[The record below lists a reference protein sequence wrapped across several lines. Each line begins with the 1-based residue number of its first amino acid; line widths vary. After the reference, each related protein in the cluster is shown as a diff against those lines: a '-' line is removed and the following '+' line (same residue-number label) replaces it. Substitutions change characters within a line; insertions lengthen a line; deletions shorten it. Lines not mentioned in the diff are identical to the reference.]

1 MNRMSETRDKILEA
15 ALDCFIERSY
25 DKVTLREIADKVG
38 VTKAALYYHFTSKE
52 QILVT
57 LLEPLMSMQDELM
70 DRLGQT
76 PTPESW
82 AKGLAGFVVWALA
95 QRRLFELAQS
105 NRTMLRELMERSE
118 HLIHHEEMHQR
129 IDSVLSDESIPLEDR
144 VRMAGATGF
153 VIGVLAGPAGS
164 PFPSVP
170 VDELGALIIE
180 GVNDVLRVSK

>member
-1 MNRMSETRDKILEA
+1 MSETRDKILEA

-25 DKVTLREIADKVG
+25 DKVTLREIAEKVG

-57 LLEPLMSMQDELM
+57 LLEPLMTMQDELM
-70 DRLGQT
+70 SRLGEA
-76 PTPESW
+76 PTRESW
-82 AKGLAGFVVWALA
+82 ANGLSGFVVWALA

-118 HLIHHEEMHQR
+118 HMDHHEEMHQR
-129 IDSVLSDESIPLEDR
+129 IDSVLSDESISLEDR

-153 VIGVLAGPAGS
+153 VIGVLAGPSGA

-170 VDELGALIIE
+170 VDELAALIIE
-180 GVNDVLRVSK
+180 GVNDVLRVGE

>member
-1 MNRMSETRDKILEA
+1 MSETRDKILEA
-15 ALDCFIERSY
+15 ALHCFIEQSY

-57 LLEPLMSMQDELM
+57 LLGPLMTMQDELM
-70 DRLGQT
+70 DSLGET

-82 AKGLAGFVVWALA
+82 ARGLAGFVEWALQ

-118 HLIHHEEMHQR
+118 HVAHHEEMHQR

-180 GVNDVLRVSK
+180 GVNDVLRVGK